1 MKGMVKISMAY
12 EFRIYNKKGKL
23 IKVVSGNKIDSKS
36 DKILFNQPSTK
47 KAISLIRTFKDP
59 KKENVHNTKFYNKKC
74 VVCAKEFHP
83 RSPNAKY
90 CSHECQKE
98 LQLKNRKKGL
108 IKTIKYNSD

>member
-1 MKGMVKISMAY
+1 MVLSSMAY
-12 EFRIYNKKGKL
+12 ECKIYDKKGKL
-23 IKVVSGNKIDSKS
+23 VRVVSGKKIDLKS

-59 KKENVHNTKFYNKKC
+59 RKEGDHNTKFYDKRC

-90 CSHECQKE
+90 CSHECQKA
-98 LQLKNRKKGL
+98 LQLKNRKRGL
-108 IKTIKYNSD
+108 LKTKKNNND